1 MEELVQHGVLDA
13 RSILRLIES
22 PEPLLEGY
30 LDLDL
35 QLQPNGV
42 DLTVSEVRQ
51 LTSAGEVSAGAE
63 PASVSD
69 SRLLSFDDS
78 GVIHLPRGAFL
89 VQLNEVV
96 RLPRHITALARPR
109 SSLLRSGASVHTGV
123 WDAGYRG
130 RSQILL
136 TVHNPLGYRVARGAR
151 VVQMVFLG
159 LSRSTDGYSGRYQGE
174 NLP

>member
-1 MEELVQHGVLDA
+1 MIDA
-13 RSILRLIES
+13 

-42 DLTVSEVRQ
+42 DLTVCEVRQ
-51 LTSAGEVSAGAE
+51 LTSAGEVAAGPD
-63 PASVSD
+63 PASISD
-69 SRLLSFDDS
+69 SRGLRFDDD

-96 RLPRHITALARPR
+96 RLPRNVMALARPR
-109 SSLLRSGASVHTGV
+109 SSLLRSGASVHTAV
-123 WDAGYRG
+123 WDAGYAG

-136 TVHNPLGYRVARGAR
+136 AVHNPLGYRVARNAR
-151 VVQMVFLG
+151 VVQMVFLA
-159 LSRSTDGYSGRYQGE
+159 LSQSTDGYSGRFQGE

>member
-1 MEELVQHGVLDA
+1 MEEIVQHGVLDA
-13 RSILRLIES
+13 RSILQLIES

-51 LTSAGEVSAGAE
+51 LTSAGEVAAGGE
-63 PASVSD
+63 PASVSE

-78 GVIHLPRGAFL
+78 GVIHLPL

-96 RLPRHITALARPR
+96 RLPQHITALARPR

-123 WDAGYRG
+123 WDAGYTG

-136 TVHNPLGYRVARGAR
+136 AVHNPLGYRVARGAR

-159 LSRSTDGYSGRYQGE
+159 LSQSTDGYSGRYQGE

>member
-1 MEELVQHGVLDA
+1 MEEAIQPGVLD
-13 RSILRLIES
+13 SQTILRLING

-30 LDLDL
+30 RDLDI

-51 LTSAGEVSAGAE
+51 LTSAGEVKAGPE
-63 PASVSD
+63 PASIPD
-69 SRLLSFDDS
+69 SRALRFDDD

-96 RLPRHITALARPR
+96 NLPHDIMALARPR
-109 SSLLRSGASVHTGV
+109 SSLLRSGASVHTAV

-130 RSQILL
+130 RSQVLL
-136 TVHNPLGYRVARGAR
+136 TVHNPLGYRVARDAR
-151 VVQMVFLG
+151 VVQMVFMA
-159 LSRSTDGYSGRYQGE
+159 LSRPTDGYSGRFQGE
-174 NLP
+174 NL

>member
-1 MEELVQHGVLDA
+1 MEEAIQHGALDA
-13 RSILRLIES
+13 GSILRLING

-51 LTSAGEVSAGAE
+51 ITSVGEVRAGPE
-63 PASVSD
+63 PATIPD
-69 SRLLSFDDS
+69 SRVLRFDDD
-78 GVIHLPRGAFL
+78 GIVHLPRGAFL

-96 RLPRHITALARPR
+96 NLPCYLMALARPR
-109 SSLLRSGASVHTGV
+109 SSLLRSGASVHTAV

-130 RSQILL
+130 RSQVLL
-136 TVHNPLGYRVARGAR
+136 TVHNPLGYRVGRDAR
-151 VVQMVFLG
+151 VVQMVFLA
-159 LSRSTDGYSGRYQGE
+159 LSSPTDGYSGRFQGE
-174 NLP
+174 NL